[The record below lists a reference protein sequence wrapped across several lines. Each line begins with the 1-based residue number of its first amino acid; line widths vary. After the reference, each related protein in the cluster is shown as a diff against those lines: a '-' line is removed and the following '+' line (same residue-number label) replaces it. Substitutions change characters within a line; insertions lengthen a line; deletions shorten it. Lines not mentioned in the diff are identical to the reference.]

1 MENKNLAGHIAALY
15 TIILWGTTFISTKI
29 LLVGFQPIEILF
41 FRFVIGFI
49 ILFIIYPKCLRGVT
63 YKQEF
68 LFIATGFCGIC
79 LYYLLENIA
88 LTITT
93 ASNVG
98 VIISI
103 SPFFTAVLSRL
114 FLKSET
120 KIKIN
125 FLIGFFVAMIGIVL
139 ISFNGSKLK
148 LNPIGDIL
156 AVAAAF
162 VWACYSVLIKKIASF
177 HYPVV
182 LTTRR
187 TFFYGI
193 LFIIPTLFL
202 FDFQF
207 YLSRFTN
214 MKYLFNMVYLGVGAS
229 AICFVTWNIA
239 IKMLGTVKTSIYIY
253 IVPVITTITSVIILK
268 ETITYLSAVGTML
281 TILGLF
287 LSEYNGKCNIK
298 NIKEQNN
305 EL

>member
-98 VIISI
+98 VIISV

-148 LNPIGDIL
+148 LNPIGHIL

-239 IKMLGTVKTSIYIY
+239 IKMLGTVKTSIYI
-253 IVPVITTITSVIILK
+253 VPVITTITSVIILK

>member
-98 VIISI
+98 VIISV

-162 VWACYSVLIKKIASF
+162 VWACYSILTKKIASF